1 MMNKPEIADIYPL
14 SPMQEALLF
23 HSLYD
28 QGDVYFEQMIFTIE
42 GFIDVKALERSMNKV
57 IERYDTLRTIFIHDK
72 INKPRQIVL
81 RNRKVKLEYIQLTE
95 PDPIEQRKMIRQ
107 IAEEDRQRSFDLSKD
122 ILLRLQMIQTGPAAY
137 TLIWSNHHILIDGWC
152 LGILFQEWFSLYKQ
166 EIHGIPVQLDRVIPY
181 KRYIKWLGEQQE
193 FKAKTYWKNYLAGY
207 EIGADFPAE
216 IASGSAEPPF
226 IQEITFNLGKVLT
239 DQLMDVSRKYQVTM
253 SSLFQTLWGV
263 VLQYYSNSDDV
274 VFGTVVSGRSATIP
288 NVEKIVG
295 LFINAVP
302 VRITSKHEKQSFAQL
317 LKETHQN
324 AILSEEFSYLSLAE
338 VQAEA
343 GQNGQLFNHIMV
355 YENYPSS
362 ASMFDTKQFELGFD
376 ITSIEA
382 YEHTNYDLNISIG
395 PGEEIR
401 VKINYNQQVYSD
413 SFIERLFVHLKQAC
427 LIIAREP
434 EISVSDIRILTPE
447 ENNMLAKG
455 NETTAD
461 YPRDQSISELFI
473 RQVELY
479 PDHPAIQL
487 AYQTWTYAE
496 LHALVEDWAKAIQ
509 WHGIRPGDKVGLVA
523 RKSMEMIAGMLAIIR
538 AGAAYI
544 PLDPTFPA
552 ERLTHMLH
560 DSGARSLLRFTELE
574 LPNYEGHI
582 ITMDMLM
589 MHERSF
595 NTNNH
600 QEIDFLSGPR
610 DAAYIIYTSGS
621 TGKPKGVVAT
631 HQNIIK
637 TVRNNGY
644 VELNSKDRIL
654 QISNYAF
661 DGATFDIYGALLN
674 GSTLVLT
681 TEEQMQNVAS
691 LADMFTKEKITVAF
705 MTTALFNTMV
715 DWNPSCFSK
724 VRHLLFGGEKAS
736 IRHLNKAFAVLGP
749 ERLLHMYGPTETTVY
764 ATYYPI
770 TLPDLVPIGKPI
782 HNTTAYVMNSKR
794 NPMPIGVT
802 GELYIGGEGLASYLN
817 APELMM
823 ERFVDNPY
831 APDEKMYKTGDLV
844 KRLPDGNLEFVD
856 RKDHQVKIRGHRIE
870 LGEVQEKMRALSG
883 VEDVLVTTWRDA
895 QGSSNLSAYIIPVH
909 YADAHGEQNQQ
920 IQDWKM
926 ALKARLPEYMIPA
939 EFQILREFPLNSN
952 GKIDRK
958 NLPIPKVMGQTKD
971 QPLSGDTEQKLAQI
985 WEDILGIK
993 PGAGDH
999 FFELGGHSLKAMM
1012 LVAKIHKEMDVKL
1025 SLHEVFRAAVLR
1037 DMSVCIENS
1046 RKSVY
1051 KAIPAAERQ
1060 DSYPVSASQ
1069 KRVYI
1074 AQQLAPLETSYNM
1087 PMVLEIEGKL
1097 NRDKLEKAFIQL
1109 IQRHEVLRTRF
1120 IWSGEHLRQLIL
1132 EPAGLNWKLFDYEM
1146 QEQQVEVHLGK
1157 DAIDDKKTMIASHLE
1172 TFVQPFDLSSGPL
1185 IRAALAEVTSDR
1197 SLLFID
1203 IHHIV
1208 SDGVSTGIIYKE
1220 LTRLYEGEELSP
1232 VNLHYKDYSVYE
1244 QNERTSQRYEDN
1256 RNYWCAQFEGE
1267 LPSTEIVPDYIRPS
1281 VRSYEGHSISFQL
1294 ESELTDR
1301 LKSLAAKHKTTLYV
1315 VLLAAYNIMLSK
1327 YTGEEDI
1334 VVGSPTAGR
1343 YHEDVQP
1350 MVGMFVNT
1358 LALRNQVPG
1367 ELTVD
1372 EFIGRVKS
1380 NFVEAQEHGEFP
1392 LEDLLEHLQLSRDL
1406 SRHPLFDTLFVL
1418 QNMDIHPIQLT
1429 GTTFT
1434 AAEWDW
1440 NHAKFDM
1447 TWGCQE
1453 DRHGLNWTVEYA
1465 SSIYKKS
1472 TILKMVDHFKNI
1484 LVQMGGARFMR
1495 LKEIHLLTNDEQS
1508 AMLAC
1513 NETQAEY
1520 PRQSSISSAIEEQA
1534 ARTPDQIAVMDKYQ
1548 SLTYREFN
1556 EVTDLFA
1563 RVLMEKGMKQGDVAG
1578 LLTDRSLG
1586 MIIAIFGIL
1595 KTGAMYIPIDPSFP
1609 EERKRFIMEDSKA
1622 NWLISANELT
1632 LAGCTTH
1639 HLSLDAILQEA
1650 ARTKQQFGNWKLPA
1664 IPPEATAYMMYTS
1677 GSTGK
1682 PKGVMTSHRNIM
1694 KTAIHNGFSELSPA
1708 DRVLQVSN
1716 YAFDGSTYEIFG
1728 ALLNGASLI
1737 LLAKHTLLDAAELAR
1752 TMDEQR
1758 ITSAF
1763 MTTTLF
1769 NTMVDYDVTC
1779 FKHVRKLFFGGENA
1793 SIKHVLKALDYLGE
1807 HRVVN
1812 AYGPTETTVFAA
1824 TYSVENSLHQHT
1836 RVPIGRPIH
1845 NTRLYVLNR
1854 WSQLQPIGVP
1864 GELYIGGEGVSN
1876 GYLNQP
1882 GLTEERFVPDPF
1894 VPGETIYRTGDLVVW
1909 REDGQLEYL
1918 ARMDNQIKIRGNRIE
1933 LGEIETRLKE
1943 IPSVNEAVLIARKEE
1958 RGEGSLLCAYVV
1970 PEDLAAKQMDSS
1982 GLVSKWKDELR
1993 HSLPE
1998 YMIPAFILIVD
2009 TIPMTSNGK
2018 VNHAALPKPSA
2029 KWKTTEVIR
2038 PENPYEERLQHIW
2051 SEVLGKDFPGML
2063 ESFLDLGGHSLKAM
2077 TMVAKIH
2084 QMFDVKLNLQDIFSH
2099 PTIREQAM
2107 LIQGNDKLHR
2117 HVSLPTVNQDT
2128 SYNVTSAQRR
2138 LYIIQQNENMGTSYN
2153 MPMVL
2158 RIEGHLNIERLEN
2171 ALLQLIERHESLRTS
2186 FLVEEDEVRQQV
2198 HALDELD
2205 WKLTMTE
2212 VNNGTSQ
2219 YGSLDHDEASWV
2231 TSCIFPFDLSAPSLF
2246 RAYVRKQSDTQH
2258 LLLMDV
2264 HHIVSDGISTA
2275 IMYDELFRIYEDEE
2289 LPLLQKQ
2296 YKDYAAYEQ
2305 LQRSTEAYS
2314 AARDYWHRLYE
2325 GELPILDFPL
2335 ENVRPR
2341 VQRYEGAQHTFLLG
2355 DVLAKRLTDL
2365 AVSQDTTLY
2374 VLLLAAYYILLSK
2387 YSGQEDI
2394 IVGTPIA
2401 GRDHVETASMV
2412 GMFVKTLPLRSE
2424 IKPELTVAGYM
2435 ASLKQRVLDCS
2446 NHALYPLEELLDHL
2460 QMVREPSRHPL
2471 FETLFVL
2478 QNMNM
2483 AQLKADQLNIDQM
2496 ETTTGRSKYEMTWA
2510 GHELKE
2516 DISMTIEYNTDLF
2529 SHARIQQVS
2538 SHYAHILEQ
2547 MVNDPNL
2554 SLNDIELCTLEE
2566 SLYFEKIEGRVVEY
2580 PREETIPVRFEKQVR
2595 QHGDRPA
2602 LIMGSLSM
2610 TYSELGMNVKR
2621 MAETLKQEGV
2631 RPGDRVGLL
2640 TDRSMGMIVSILGIL
2655 KSGATYVPLDPGFPQ
2670 ERMAFMLEDSQAQML
2685 IAEQGRAVHSFSGK
2699 TMVLNEQWWSGP
2711 FNEEFESDQKSQPDH
2726 AAYVMYTSGSTGKPK
2741 GVVTTHRN
2749 ILKTSIRNGFID
2761 MMPTD
2766 RVLQLSNYAFD
2777 GSTYDIFGALL
2788 NGSALILISREDML
2802 HITELARTLDEQQI
2816 TTVFMTTALFNTLV
2830 DYDLSCLR
2838 HVRRLFFGGEPGSRK
2853 HVLKALDYL
2862 GPHRIINCYGPTET
2876 TVFATTF
2883 SVDESMRDRSNVPI
2897 GCPVHN
2903 TQVYVLNPWGKRQP
2917 IGVPGELY
2925 IGGEGLALGY
2935 LNQPALTEERFG
2947 KNPLKSG
2954 TRLYRTGDLVKWLP
2968 DGNLEFLDRL
2978 DQQVKIRGNR
2988 VELTEVES
2996 RLLVLPEVKEAMVT
3010 SGRDEQG
3017 HSFLAAYIVPHSTSE
3032 SRLAGIIREQLLH
3045 DLPDYMVPSTYTLLD
3060 SFPLTSNGKVDK
3072 RMLPNPQP
3080 LLTESYVAPT
3090 NPLEAELAEIWTNV
3104 LGLSR
3109 VGIRDHFFELG
3120 GHSLKAMSLIAQ
3132 IHKAFDVKLTVQDVF
3147 TYTSVLDQS
3156 KVIQKAR
3163 GTHRYASLQ
3172 PVTVQDTY
3180 PASSAQKRLFFL
3192 QHMDQQSTSY
3202 NMPMIFEIEG
3212 ELSAERLEEAFISLI
3227 HRHESLRTSFELVQG
3242 DLRQRIW
3249 PAADL
3254 EWRMERALAE
3264 PKETAT
3270 ADPKTY
3276 VHSFIRPFDLTDH
3289 KSLIRAGLL
3298 STSANKHIL
3307 VVDTH
3312 HIVSDG
3318 TSTGIIFS
3326 ELFQLYEQQKFEPL
3340 PVQYKEYA
3348 VWEQEQK
3355 NAENYRSSG
3364 EYWLNQFQGELSVLN
3379 LPYDNSY
3386 GRTDRAT
3393 GARVEM
3399 QLGAELTEQLQMQ
3412 AEENKTTLYT
3422 VMMAGYSILLSKY
3435 VGQEDIIIGVPT
3447 AGREHADTASV
3458 VGMFVNTL
3466 ALRLRPEGEIEVQ
3479 RYIQQVHT
3487 QLLQGYEHG
3496 MYALEELI
3504 EQLALPR
3511 ELNRHP
3517 LFDTMFVL
3525 QNMEHSSP
3533 EASSISIRQMPFE
3546 SSEPKFDMT
3555 WGSVEHAG
3563 GLSLTV
3569 EYNENLFS
3577 SETIERMMHHYEH
3590 ILQQMVIRPYEHIM
3604 KIEMC
3609 TPEERLH
3616 LASLEG
3622 EIVDYPREET
3632 ITQRFEKQVLQYGD
3646 RPSVVMGTEEITYGE
3661 LEIRANQL
3669 AEILRLKGIASG
3681 GVVGLLANR
3690 SIGMI
3695 VSIMGILKVGAVYV
3709 PLDPTFPE
3717 DRLAYM
3723 LRDSQAQLLITE
3735 VNLGVPDFQGQ
3746 TVLLDERLWGEMAK
3760 EKVISDR
3767 VERWN
3772 ADSPAYV
3779 MYTSGST
3786 GAPKGVVTTH
3796 RNIMRTSVNNGFMD
3810 MGPEDRVL
3818 QLSNYAFDGSTYEI
3832 FGALLNGAVLVL
3844 IPREDVVHTAELAR
3858 TLKEERIS
3866 SAFMTAAL
3874 FNTLV
3879 DYDVTSLTH
3888 VRKLFFGGEA
3898 ASRSHVLK
3906 ALDYL
3911 GPHRLANG
3919 YGPTETT
3926 VFAATYNVDETLRD
3940 RRNVPIGRPVHNTKV
3955 YVLNRWGQRQPI
3967 GVPGELYVGGDG
3979 LALGYLNQPAQT
3991 SERFIESV
3999 ITPGEI
4005 IYRTG
4010 DLVRWLPDGNLE
4022 YLDRLDQ
4029 QVKIRGNRI
4038 ELPEIE
4044 DHLISLPEVREAVVV
4059 PKRDKQ
4065 GHSYLVAYVVLQ
4077 WEEQTAQE
4085 QLAHIR
4091 QELSSMLPQHMIPS
4105 RFEFLNNLP
4114 RNSNGKIDRR
4124 ALPEPVNQLTR
4135 GYCAPQNALEQDLAL
4150 IWAEVLG
4157 IERAGTEDHFFENG
4171 GHSLKAMM
4179 LNTLIQEQL
4188 HIRIDLQDVFKYP
4201 TIKLLAAYI
4210 QQQGA
4215 ALYHDE
4221 YESIQPAL
4229 EQSTYPA
4236 TPYQAY
4242 GYEASQDNNHW
4253 NMPMAFHI
4261 KGRLQAKQLENSFR
4275 ALIERHEALRTSLHN
4290 EGGQVVQRIHQR
4302 TPFDLI
4308 QENVESESDRIRIM
4322 ESFIQPF
4329 NAARPP
4335 LLRAKLLHM
4344 GEEDHVLLMDMHH
4357 AISDGTSVGI
4367 LMHELIQLYQGIT
4380 LPLVQLQ
4387 YKDYAVWQKDRLDR
4401 GGYAESQIFW
4411 KEVLRGYQPFTVNS
4425 ERVSDK
4431 GLTSYVGD
4439 QIVVKLPASH
4449 LAQLREKLHDSSLT
4463 DYAILFSVYLL
4474 TLHQKT
4480 ESTDLIVG
4488 TYAFGR
4494 RRPELQDT
4502 VGLFINSIPLRNII
4516 STGDTYHQYLLKL
4529 QANQIDAF
4537 DHQDYPFEKMME
4549 DAGFSSAPDG
4559 DLLFDT
4565 MFNLNNFAQRS
4576 VETSEIQITPFKYEW
4591 KFSEYEIYVTAQKV
4605 GEHFSI
4611 HFDYRVASFTRKD
4624 MEHFTNQYLR
4634 LFDHI
4639 VEKPHILIDHLN
4651 QMNHWKDS
4659 VIH

>member
-42 GFIDVKALERSMNKV
+42 GFVDIKALERSMNKV

-81 RNRKVKLEYIQLTE
+81 RNRNIKLDSLHLTE
-95 PDPIEQRKMIRQ
+95 PDPAEQRKIIRRM
-107 IAEEDRQRSFDLSKD
+107 AEEDRQRSFDLSKD

-152 LGILFQEWFSLYKQ
+152 LGIIFKEWFSLYKQ
-166 EIHGIPVQLDRVIPY
+166 EIHGTPAQLERVIPY
-181 KRYIKWLGEQQE
+181 KRYIKWLGKQRETE
-193 FKAKTYWKNYLAGY
+193 ARTYWKNYLSGY
-207 EIGADFPAE
+207 EPGADFPVEMALD
-216 IASGSAEPPF
+216 SSEPPS
-226 IQEITFNLGKVLT
+226 IKEITFNLGKVLT
-239 DQLMDVSRKYQVTM
+239 EQLMEVSSQYQVTM
-253 SSLFQTLWGV
+253 SSLFQTVWGV

-274 VFGTVVSGRSATIP
+274 VFGTVVSGRSAAIP

-302 VRITSKHEKQSFAQL
+302 VRIMSDEKQSFAQL

-324 AILSEEFSYLSLAE
+324 AILSEEYSYLSLAE

-343 GQNGQLFNHIMV
+343 GQNGTLFNHIMV

-362 ASMFDTKQFELGFD
+362 ASMFDTKQIELGFD

-401 VKINYNQQVYSD
+401 VKINYNEQVYSD
-413 SFIERLFVHLKQAC
+413 SFIERLFSHLKQAC
-427 LIIAREP
+427 LLIAGEP
-434 EISVSDIRILTPE
+434 EISVADIHILTPE

-455 NETTAD
+455 NETKAD
-461 YPRDQSISELFI
+461 YPREQTIPELFT
-473 RQVELY
+473 RQARLY

-487 AYQTWTYAE
+487 AQQTWTYAE
-496 LHALVEDWAKAIQ
+496 LHALVEDWTIVLQ
-509 WHGIRPGDKVGLVA
+509 SQGIKPGDRVGLVA
-523 RKSMEMIAGMLAIIR
+523 RKSMEMIAGLLAIIR

-560 DSGARSLLRFTELE
+560 DSGARSLLRLTEVA
-574 LPNYEGHI
+574 LPEYEGFI
-582 ITMDMLM
+582 VTRDMLM
-589 MHERSF
+589 MNKGF
-595 NTNNH
+595 KNQDNH
-600 QEIDFLSGPR
+600 QDCEVLSEPH

-637 TVRNNGY
+637 TVLNNGY
-644 VELNSKDRIL
+644 VELNSNDRIL

-681 TEEQMQNVAS
+681 TDEQMQNVSA
-691 LADMFTKEKITVAF
+691 LAEMFAKEEISVAF

-715 DWNPSCFSK
+715 DWNPNCFSK

-749 ERLLHMYGPTETTVY
+749 GRLLHMYGPTETTVY
-764 ATYYPI
+764 ATYYPV
-770 TLPDLVPIGKPI
+770 TQPDQAPIGKPI

-802 GELYIGGEGLASYLN
+802 GQLYIGGEGLASYLN
-817 APELMM
+817 APELML
-823 ERFVDNPY
+823 ERFVDNPLV
-831 APDEKMYKTGDLV
+831 PGQKMYKTGDLV

-870 LGEVQEKMRALSG
+870 LGEVQEKMRTLSA
-883 VEDVLVTTWRDA
+883 VEDVLVTAWRDA
-895 QGSSNLSAYIIPVH
+895 QGNSNLCAYIIPVP
-909 YADAHGEQNQQ
+909 YTDAPDEQNQQ
-920 IQDWKM
+920 IQEWKW
-926 ALKARLPEYMIPA
+926 ALKAHLPEYMIPA
-939 EFQILREFPLNSN
+939 TFQILRVFPLTSN

-958 NLPIPKVMGQTKD
+958 NLPLPETLNQTGNLS
-971 QPLSGDTEQKLAQI
+971 LSGETEHKLAQI
-985 WEDILGIK
+985 WKDVLGCK

-999 FFELGGHSLKAMM
+999 FFEVGGHSLKAMM
-1012 LVAKIHKEMDVKL
+1012 LVAKIHKELDVKL
-1025 SLHEVFRAAVLR
+1025 SLHDVFQAPVLR
-1037 DMSVCIENS
+1037 EMAVCIDSS

-1051 KAIPAAERQ
+1051 KGIPAAERQ

-1097 NRDKLEKAFIQL
+1097 NRDKLESAFIQL

-1120 IWSGEHLRQLIL
+1120 IWSGEHLRQHIL
-1132 EPAGLNWKLFDYEM
+1132 ESAELNWKLFDYEM
-1146 QEQQVEVHLGK
+1146 QEQQVEVYLGK
-1157 DAIDDKKTMIASHLE
+1157 DAVDGKKTIIASHLE
-1172 TFVQPFDLSSGPL
+1172 KFVQPFDLSTGPL
-1185 IRAALAEVTSDR
+1185 IRAALAQVASDR

-1220 LTRLYEGEELSP
+1220 LTQLYEGEELSP

-1244 QNERTSQRYEDN
+1244 QNERSSQRYEDN
-1256 RNYWCAQFEGE
+1256 RNYWCAEFEGD
-1267 LPSTEIVPDYIRPS
+1267 LPSSEIVPDYIRPS
-1281 VRSYEGHSISFQL
+1281 VRSYEGNSISFQL
-1294 ESELTDR
+1294 GTDLTDR
-1301 LKSLAAKHKTTLYV
+1301 LRSLAAQHNTTLYV
-1315 VLLAAYNIMLSK
+1315 ILLAAYNIMLSK

-1343 YHEDVQP
+1343 YYEDVHS

-1372 EFIGRVKS
+1372 EFIRRVKS
-1380 NFVEAQEHGEFP
+1380 RFVEAQEHGEFP

-1418 QNMDIHPIQLT
+1418 QNMDIPPIQLT
-1429 GTTFT
+1429 GITFT

-1447 TWGCQE
+1447 TWGAQE
-1453 DRHGLNWTVEYA
+1453 GRHGMNWTVEYA

-1472 TILKMVDHFKNI
+1472 TILRMIDHYKTL
-1484 LVQMGGARFMR
+1484 LVQMVDAHFMK

-1508 AMLAC
+1508 TMLSC
-1513 NETQAEY
+1513 NETQAQY
-1520 PRQSSISSAIEEQA
+1520 PRQASIPLVLEQQA
-1534 ARTPDQIAVMDKYQ
+1534 VQTPDQIAVIDEDQ

-1556 EVTDLFA
+1556 EVTNQYA
-1563 RVLMEKGMKQGDVAG
+1563 RVLMEKGMKQGDIVG

-1595 KTGAMYIPIDPSFP
+1595 KTGAMYIPMDPSFP
-1609 EERKRFIMEDSKA
+1609 EERKRFIVEDSNA
-1622 NWLISANELT
+1622 NWLITGNALTIAECAARHLELE
-1632 LAGCTTH
+1632 
-1639 HLSLDAILQEA
+1639 AILQEA
-1650 ARTKQQFGNWKLPA
+1650 ANAQEQMRDWRLPA

-1682 PKGVMTSHRNIM
+1682 PKGVMTSHRNIV
-1694 KTAIHNGFSELSPA
+1694 KTSIHNGFGDLSPS

-1716 YAFDGSTYEIFG
+1716 YAFDGSTYEIYG
-1728 ALLNGASLI
+1728 ALLNGASL
-1737 LLAKHTLLDAAELAR
+1737 LLIAKNTLLDAAELAR

-1769 NTMVDYDVTC
+1769 NTMVDYDITC
-1779 FKHVRKLFFGGENA
+1779 FRHVRKLFFGGESA

-1807 HRVVN
+1807 HRIVN
-1812 AYGPTETTVFAA
+1812 GYGPTETTVFAA
-1824 TYSVENSLHQHT
+1824 TYSVENSLRQYD

-1854 WSQLQPIGVP
+1854 WNQLQPVGVP
-1864 GELYIGGEGVSN
+1864 GELYIGGEGVSK

-1882 GLTEERFVPDPF
+1882 GLTEERFVPDPY

-1918 ARMDNQIKIRGNRIE
+1918 ARMDNQVKIRGNRIE
-1933 LGEIETRLKE
+1933 LGEIETRLKA
-1943 IPSVNEAVLIARKEE
+1943 ISSVNEAVLLARKEE
-1958 RGEGSLLCAYVV
+1958 RGEGLCLCAYVV
-1970 PEDLAAKQMDSS
+1970 PNDSALKRVDSS
-1982 GLVSKWKDELR
+1982 ELTSEWKNELR
-1993 HSLPE
+1993 QVLPE
-1998 YMIPAFILIVD
+1998 YMIPAFILVVD

-2018 VNHAALPKPSA
+2018 VDHAVLPMPA
-2029 KWKTTEVIR
+2029 AMGNADEVIQ
-2038 PENPYEERLQHIW
+2038 PENLYEEQLQHIW
-2051 SEVLGKDFPGML
+2051 SEVLGQGHPGML

-2084 QMFDVKLNLQDIFSH
+2084 QIFDVKLSLQDIFSH
-2099 PTIREQAM
+2099 PTIREQAK

-2117 HVSLPTVNQDT
+2117 HIPLPSVNQGT
-2128 SYNVTSAQRR
+2128 SYSVSSAQRR
-2138 LYIIQQNENMGTSYN
+2138 LYIIQQNEHIGTSYN

-2158 RIEGHLNIERLEN
+2158 RIEGHLNIDQLEN
-2171 ALLQLIERHESLRTS
+2171 ALLRLIERHESLRTS
-2186 FLVEEDEVRQQV
+2186 FLMEEEEVRQRV
-2198 HALDELD
+2198 HVLSELD
-2205 WKLTMTE
+2205 WKLQITE
-2212 VNNGTSQ
+2212 VNNGTSE
-2219 YGSLDHDEASWV
+2219 YGAVDQDEEAWV
-2231 TSCIFPFDLSAPSLF
+2231 ASCIYPFDMSAPSLF
-2246 RAYVRKQSDTQH
+2246 RAFVRRQSDTEH
-2258 LLLMDV
+2258 LLLLDV

-2275 IMYDELFRIYEDEE
+2275 IMYDELFRIYDNEE
-2289 LPLLQKQ
+2289 LPILNKQ
-2296 YKDYAAYEQ
+2296 YKEYAAYEQ
-2305 LQRSTEAYS
+2305 LQQSTETYS
-2314 AARDYWHRLYE
+2314 AARDYWHKLYE
-2325 GELPILDFPL
+2325 GEVPILDFPL

-2355 DVLAKRLTDL
+2355 NVLAKRVTDL
-2365 AVSQDTTLY
+2365 AASQDTTVY
-2374 VLLLAAYYILLSK
+2374 VMLLAAYYILLSK

-2394 IVGTPIA
+2394 VVGTPVA
-2401 GRDHVETASMV
+2401 GRDHAETAAIV

-2424 IKPELTVAGYM
+2424 IKPDLTVAGYM
-2435 ASLKQRVLDCS
+2435 ASLKQRVLNCS

-2460 QMVREPSRHPL
+2460 QIVREPSRHPL

-2478 QNMNM
+2478 QNMNT
-2483 AQLKADQLNIDQM
+2483 AQLKANQLNISQM
-2496 ETTTGRSKYEMTWA
+2496 GTPTGRSKFEMTWA
-2510 GHELKE
+2510 GHEMNE
-2516 DISMTIEYNTDLF
+2516 GISMTVEYNTDLF
-2529 SHARIQQVS
+2529 SHERIQQLS
-2538 SHYAHILEQ
+2538 SHYTHILEQ
-2547 MVNDPNL
+2547 MTSNPNL
-2554 SLNDIELCTLEE
+2554 SINDMELCTAEE
-2566 SLYFEKIEGRVVEY
+2566 ILYFKKLEGQIVEY
-2580 PREETIPVRFEKQVR
+2580 PRELSIPERFEEQVR
-2595 QHGDRPA
+2595 QHGDRSA
-2602 LIMGSLSM
+2602 VILGSMSM
-2610 TYSELGMNVKR
+2610 TYSELGMNVNR
-2621 MAETLKQEGV
+2621 MAAMLRQEGV

-2670 ERMAFMLEDSQAQML
+2670 ERLAYMLEDSQVRLLM
-2685 IAEQGRAVHSFSGK
+2685 AEQGRDVPGFPGK
-2699 TMVLNEQWWSGP
+2699 TVVLNEQCWTGSVRA
-2711 FNEEFESDQKSQPDH
+2711 EFVGNPVAQPDN

-2749 ILKTSIRNGFID
+2749 IMKTSIKNGFND

-2802 HITELARTLDEQQI
+2802 HITELARTLDEQRI

-2830 DYDLSCLR
+2830 DFDLSCLK

-3017 HSFLAAYIVPHSTSE
+3017 HSFLSAYIVPHSTSE
-3032 SRLAGIIREQLLH
+3032 PRLAGIIREQLLH

-3109 VGIRDHFFELG
+3109 VGIHDHFFELG

-3132 IHKAFDVKLTVQDVF
+3132 IHKAFDVKFTVQDVF

-3156 KVIQKAR
+3156 KFIQKAR

-3227 HRHESLRTSFELVQG
+3227 HRHESLRTSFELVQE

-3254 EWRMERALAE
+3254 EWRMERTLAE
-3264 PKETAT
+3264 RKEPAT
-3270 ADPKTY
+3270 ADTKTY
-3276 VHSFIRPFDLTDH
+3276 VHSFIRPFNLRDH

-3355 NAENYRSSG
+3355 NAESYRSSG

-3399 QLGAELTEQLQMQ
+3399 QLGAELTEQLQKQ

-3435 VGQEDIIIGVPT
+3435 AGQEDIIIGVPT
-3447 AGREHADTASV
+3447 AGREHADIASV

-3466 ALRLRPEGEIEVQ
+3466 ALRLRPEGEIEVE

-3511 ELNRHP
+3511 ALNRHP

-3533 EASSISIRQMPFE
+3533 EASSISIRQMPSG

-3577 SETIERMMHHYEH
+3577 SETIERMMHHYKH
-3590 ILQQMVIRPYEHIM
+3590 ILQQMVIRPYEQIM

-3632 ITQRFEKQVLQYGD
+3632 ISQRFEKQVLQYGD

-3661 LEIRANQL
+3661 LEMRANLL

-3723 LRDSQAQLLITE
+3723 LRDSQAQLLISE

-3746 TVLLDERLWGEMAK
+3746 TILLDERLWGEVAK
-3760 EKVISDR
+3760 EEVVSDR
-3767 VERWN
+3767 LQTWT

-3926 VFAATYNVDETLRD
+3926 VFAATYTVDETLRD

-3991 SERFIESV
+3991 AERFIESV

-4077 WEEQTAQE
+4077 WEEQAAQE

-4091 QELSSMLPQHMIPS
+4091 QELSSILPQYMIPS

-4124 ALPEPVNQLTR
+4124 ALPEPVNQLTS
-4135 GYCAPQNALEQDLAL
+4135 GYCAPENALEQDLAL

-4157 IERAGTEDHFFENG
+4157 IERAGTEDHFFEHG

-4221 YESIQPAL
+4221 YEPIQPAL

-4242 GYEASQDNNHW
+4242 GYEASEDNNHW

-4261 KGRLQAKQLENSFR
+4261 KGRLQAKRLENSFR

-4308 QENVESESDRIRIM
+4308 QENVESELDRIRIM

-4411 KEVLRGYQPFTVNS
+4411 KEVLRGYQPFTVSS

-4431 GLTSYVGD
+4431 DIISYVGD

-4449 LAQLREKLHDSSLT
+4449 LVQIREKLHDSSLT

-4474 TLHQKT
+4474 TLHQKM
-4480 ESTDLIVG
+4480 ERTDLIVG

-4516 STGDTYHQYLLKL
+4516 STGDTYNEYLLKL
-4529 QANQIDAF
+4529 QANQIRAF
-4537 DHQDYPFEKMME
+4537 EHQEYPYEKMLK

-4565 MFNLNNFAQRS
+4565 MFNLNNFADRS
-4576 VETSEIQITPFKYEW
+4576 VEISDIQVSPFTYEW

-4611 HFDYRVASFTRKD
+4611 HFDYRVASFSREE
-4624 MEHFTNQYLR
+4624 MERFTDQYLR
-4634 LFDHI
+4634 LFEHI
-4639 VEKPHILIDHLN
+4639 VEKPYILIDQLN
-4651 QMNHWKDS
+4651 HMNPWKGS

>member
-42 GFIDVKALERSMNKV
+42 GFVDVKALERSMNKV

-81 RNRKVKLEYIQLTE
+81 RNRKVKLEYTQMTE
-95 PDPIEQRKMIRQ
+95 SDPSEQRKSIRQ

-122 ILLRLQMIQTGPAAY
+122 LLLRLQMIQTGPAAY

-152 LGILFQEWFSLYKQ
+152 LGIIFQEWFSLYKQ
-166 EIHGIPVQLDRVIPY
+166 ETHGTPAQLDRVIPY

-193 FKAKTYWKNYLAGY
+193 IEARTYWKNYLSGY
-207 EIGADFPAE
+207 ENGADFPVE
-216 IASGSAEPPF
+216 ITSDSAEQPS
-226 IQEITFNLGKVLT
+226 IQEITFSMGKVLT
-239 DQLMDVSRKYQVTM
+239 EQLMDVSRKYQVTM

-274 VFGTVVSGRSATIP
+274 VFGTVVSGRSAAIP

-302 VRITSKHEKQSFAQL
+302 VRITSDEKQSFAQL

-362 ASMFDTKQFELGFD
+362 TSMFDTKQFELGFD

-401 VKINYNQQVYSD
+401 VKINYNEQVYSD
-413 SFIERLFVHLKQAC
+413 SFIRRLFVHLKQAC
-427 LIIAREP
+427 LLIAQEP
-434 EISVSDIRILTPE
+434 EISVADIRILTPE
-447 ENNMLAKG
+447 ENSMLVKG

-461 YPRDQSISELFI
+461 YPRDQSISELFT
-473 RQVELY
+473 RQVELN

-487 AYQTWTYAE
+487 AHQTWTYAE

-509 WHGIRPGDKVGLVA
+509 WHGIQPGDRVGLVA
-523 RKSMEMIAGMLAIIR
+523 GKSMEMIAGMLAIIR

-560 DSGARSLLRFTELE
+560 DSGARFLLRFTELE
-574 LPNYEGHI
+574 LPHYEGDI
-582 ITMDMLM
+582 LTLDMVM
-589 MHERSF
+589 THERSF
-595 NTNNH
+595 NMNKY
-600 QEIDFLSGPR
+600 QEIDFLSSPR

-621 TGKPKGVVAT
+621 TGTPKGVVAT

-637 TVRNNGY
+637 SVRNNGY
-644 VELNSKDRIL
+644 VELNSNDRIL

-674 GSTLVLT
+674 GSTLVLA
-681 TEEQMQNVAS
+681 TEEKMQSVAA
-691 LADMFTKEKITVAF
+691 LADLFAEEEISVAF

-715 DWNPSCFSK
+715 DWDPSCFSK

-736 IRHLNKAFAVLGP
+736 IRHLNKALAVLGP

-770 TLPDLVPIGKPI
+770 TQPDVAPIGKPI

-794 NPMPIGVT
+794 NPMPVGVT

-817 APELMM
+817 APELMR
-823 ERFVDNPY
+823 ERFVDNPH
-831 APDEKMYKTGDLV
+831 APGEKMYKTGDLV
-844 KRLPDGNLEFVD
+844 KRLPDGNLEYID
-856 RKDHQVKIRGHRIE
+856 RKDHQIKIRGHRIE

-895 QGSSNLSAYIIPVH
+895 QGSSNLSAYIIPIQ
-909 YADAHGEQNQQ
+909 YEEGQAEQNQQ
-920 IQDWKM
+920 IQEWKL

-939 EFQILREFPLNSN
+939 TFQILRVFPLNSN

-958 NLPIPKVMGQTKD
+958 NLPLPKVMD
-971 QPLSGDTEQKLAQI
+971 QNKNLPLSGVTEQKLAQI
-985 WEDILGIK
+985 WEDVLGVK

-1025 SLHEVFRAAVLR
+1025 SLHEVFRAAILR
-1037 DMSVCIENS
+1037 EMSVCIENS

-1051 KAIPAAERQ
+1051 KAIPAVEVQ
-1060 DSYPVSASQ
+1060 ESYPVSSSQ

-1097 NRDKLEKAFIQL
+1097 NRDKLEKAFIHL

-1120 IWSGEHLRQLIL
+1120 IWSGEQLRQHIL
-1132 EPAGLNWKLFDYEM
+1132 EPAELSWGLINYEM
-1146 QEQQVEVHLGK
+1146 QAQQPGTYFGTDGLNGQ
-1157 DAIDDKKTMIASHLE
+1157 KTTIASYLE
-1172 TFVQPFDLSSGPL
+1172 KFVQPFDLSTGPL
-1185 IRAALAEVTSDR
+1185 IRAALAEVTSNH

-1203 IHHIV
+1203 THHIV

-1220 LTRLYEGEELSP
+1220 LTQLYEGEELSP

-1244 QNERTSQRYEDN
+1244 QNERTSQRYEEN
-1256 RNYWCAQFEGE
+1256 RKYWCGQFEGE

-1281 VRSYEGHSISFQL
+1281 VRSYEGCSISFQL
-1294 ESELTDR
+1294 ETELTNR

-1334 VVGSPTAGR
+1334 VVGSPIAGR

-1358 LALRNQVPG
+1358 LALRNQLPG
-1367 ELTVD
+1367 ELSLD
-1372 EFIGRVKS
+1372 EFIRRVKS

-1418 QNMDIHPIQLT
+1418 QNMDIPPIQLT

-1453 DRHGLNWTVEYA
+1453 DRLGLNWTVEYA

-1472 TILKMVDHFKNI
+1472 TILKMIDHYKNI
-1484 LVQMGGARFMR
+1484 LVQMGNASYMR
-1495 LKEIHLLTNDEQS
+1495 LEEIHLLTNDEQS

-1520 PRQSSISSAIEEQA
+1520 PRQSSISSAIDEQA
-1534 ARTPDQIAVMDKYQ
+1534 ARTPDQIAVIDEDQ

-1556 EVTDLFA
+1556 EVTDQYA
-1563 RVLMEKGMKQGDVAG
+1563 RILMEKGMKQGDVVG
-1578 LLTDRSLG
+1578 LLTDRCMG

-1595 KTGAMYIPIDPSFP
+1595 KTGAMYVPIDPSFP
-1609 EERKRFIMEDSKA
+1609 EERKRFIVEDSNA
-1622 NWLISANELT
+1622 NWLITANELT
-1632 LAGCTTH
+1632 VTGSSAQ
-1639 HLSLDAILQEA
+1639 HLILEEMLQEA
-1650 ARTKQQFGNWKLPA
+1650 ARTREQLSKWKLPA
-1664 IPPEATAYMMYTS
+1664 VPSEATAYVMYTS

-1694 KTAIHNGFSELSPA
+1694 KTAIHNGYSELSAA

-1728 ALLNGASLI
+1728 ALLNGSTLLLI
-1737 LLAKHTLLDAAELAR
+1737 AKHTLLDAAELAR
-1752 TMDEQR
+1752 TMDEER

-1824 TYSVENSLHQHT
+1824 TYSVENSLHPHT

-1854 WSQLQPIGVP
+1854 WSQLQPIGIP
-1864 GELYIGGEGVSN
+1864 GELYIGGEGVAK

-1882 GLTEERFVPDPF
+1882 DLTEERFVPDPF

-1918 ARMDNQIKIRGNRIE
+1918 ERMDNQIKIRGNRIE

-1943 IPSVNEAVLIARKEE
+1943 IPSVNEAVLVARKEE

-1970 PEDLAAKQMDSS
+1970 PEDLVMKKMDSS
-1982 GLVSKWKDELR
+1982 DLVSKWKSELR
-1993 HSLPE
+1993 QSLPE
-1998 YMIPAFILIVD
+1998 YMIPAFILIMD

-2018 VNHAALPKPSA
+2018 VDHAALPKPSA
-2029 KWKTTEVIR
+2029 NWNTVEVIQ
-2038 PENPYEERLQHIW
+2038 PENTYEEQLRHIW
-2051 SEVLGKDFPGML
+2051 SEVLGKDYPGML

-2084 QMFDVKLNLQDIFSH
+2084 QMFDVKLSLQDIFSH

-2107 LIQGNDKLHR
+2107 LIQGNDKLQGY
-2117 HVSLPTVNQDT
+2117 VPLPIVNQDT
-2128 SYNVTSAQRR
+2128 SYDVTSAQKR
-2138 LYIIQQNENMGTSYN
+2138 LYIIQQNEHMGTSYN

-2158 RIEGHLNIERLEN
+2158 RIEGHLNMERLEN
-2171 ALLQLIERHESLRTS
+2171 ALLQLIDRHESLRTS
-2186 FLVEEDEVRQQV
+2186 FLLEDDQVRQQV
-2198 HALDELD
+2198 HALGELD
-2205 WKLTMTE
+2205 WKLDMTE
-2212 VNNGTSQ
+2212 VNNGTLQ
-2219 YGSLDHDEASWV
+2219 YGSIDHDEASWIA
-2231 TSCIFPFDLSAPSLF
+2231 SCIIPFDLSARCLF

-2258 LLLMDV
+2258 LLLLDV

-2289 LPLLQKQ
+2289 LPLPQKQ

-2305 LQRSTEAYS
+2305 LQQSTEAYS

-2325 GELPILDFPL
+2325 GDLPILDFPL

-2355 DVLAKRLTDL
+2355 DVLAKRLTEL
-2365 AVSQDTTLY
+2365 AANQDTTLY

-2424 IKPELTVAGYM
+2424 IKPELTVAGYL

-2471 FETLFVL
+2471 FDTVFVL

-2483 AQLKADQLNIDQM
+2483 AQLRADQLNIDQM
-2496 ETTTGRSKYEMTWA
+2496 EIRAGRSKFEMTWA

-2547 MVNDPNL
+2547 MVNDTHRN
-2554 SLNDIELCTLEE
+2554 LNDIELCTLEE
-2566 SLYFEKIEGRVVEY
+2566 TLYFEQNEGQVVEY

-2595 QHGDRPA
+2595 QHADRPA
-2602 LIMGSLSM
+2602 LIMGSMNM
-2610 TYSELGMNVKR
+2610 TYSELGKNVKR
-2621 MAETLKQEGV
+2621 MAERLKHEGV

-2655 KSGATYVPLDPGFPQ
+2655 QSGATYVPLDPGFPQ
-2670 ERMAFMLEDSQAQML
+2670 ERLVFMLEDSQAELL
-2685 IAEQGRAVHSFSGK
+2685 IAEQGRTVSGFSGK
-2699 TMVLNEQWWSGP
+2699 TMVLNEQCWSATLYG
-2711 FNEEFESDQKSQPDH
+2711 ESWGDQEPPPDH

-2749 ILKTSIRNGFID
+2749 IMKNSIQNGFID

-2788 NGSALILISREDML
+2788 NGSALILIPREDML
-2802 HITELARTLDEQQI
+2802 HITELARTLDEQRI

-2830 DYDLSCLR
+2830 DYDMSCLK
-2838 HVRRLFFGGEPGSRK
+2838 HMRRLFFGGEPGSRK

-2903 TQVYVLNPWGKRQP
+2903 TQVYVLNRWGKRQP
-2917 IGVPGELY
+2917 VGVPGELY
-2925 IGGEGLALGY
+2925 IGGEGLAQGY
-2935 LNQPALTEERFG
+2935 LNQPVLTAERFG
-2947 KNPLKSG
+2947 ENPLKAG

-2988 VELTEVES
+2988 VELTEVEG
-2996 RLLVLPEVKEAMVT
+2996 RLLVLPEIKEAMVT

-3017 HSFLAAYIVPHSTSE
+3017 HSFLSAYIVPHSTSE
-3032 SRLAGIIREQLLH
+3032 PRLAVIIREQLLH
-3045 DLPDYMVPSTYTLLD
+3045 VLPDYMVPSTYALLD

-3072 RMLPNPQP
+3072 RMLPKPQS
-3080 LLTESYVAPT
+3080 LVSERYVAPT
-3090 NPLEAELAEIWTNV
+3090 GPLEAELVDIWSSV
-3104 LGLSR
+3104 LGLPK
-3109 VGIRDHFFELG
+3109 VGIHDHFFELG

-3156 KVIQKAR
+3156 KFIQKTR

-3172 PVTVQDTY
+3172 PVAVQDTY
-3180 PASSAQKRLFFL
+3180 PASSAQKRLFFI
-3192 QHMDQQSTSY
+3192 QNMDQQSTSY

-3212 ELSAERLEEAFISLI
+3212 QLFAERLEEAFIALI
-3227 HRHESLRTSFELVQG
+3227 HRHEALRTSFELVQG
-3242 DLRQRIW
+3242 DLRQHIW
-3249 PAADL
+3249 PATDL
-3254 EWRMERALAE
+3254 EWRMERTFAE
-3264 PKETAT
+3264 GKETV
-3270 ADPKTY
+3270 DIETY
-3276 VHSFIRPFDLTDH
+3276 VHSFVRPFNLKAH

-3298 STSANKHIL
+3298 STSLDRHIL

-3318 TSTGIIFS
+3318 TSTSIIFS

-3348 VWEQEQK
+3348 VWEQEHKKAGSYQ
-3355 NAENYRSSG
+3355 SSG

-3379 LPYDNSY
+3379 LPYDDSY
-3386 GRTDRAT
+3386 GRTHRAT
-3393 GARVEM
+3393 GARVEI
-3399 QLGAELTEQLQMQ
+3399 QLNEELTEQLRIQ
-3412 AEENKTTLYT
+3412 AEEYKTTLYT
-3422 VMMAGYSILLSKY
+3422 VMLAGYSVLLSKY
-3435 VGQEDIIIGVPT
+3435 AGQEDIVIGVPT

-3466 ALRLRPEGEIEVQ
+3466 ALRLRPAGEMEVQ
-3479 RYIQQVHT
+3479 KYIQQIHA
-3487 QLLQGYEHG
+3487 QLMQGYEHG

-3533 EASSISIRQMPFE
+3533 EASSFSVRQVPSG

-3563 GLSLTV
+3563 GISLTV

-3577 SETIERMMHHYEH
+3577 SDTIERMMHHYEH
-3590 ILQQMVIRPYEHIM
+3590 ILQQMVIRPYEQIM

-3632 ITQRFEKQVLQYGD
+3632 ISQRFDKQVLRYGD
-3646 RPSVVMGTEEITYGE
+3646 RPSVVMGSEVITYGE

-3669 AEILRLKGIASG
+3669 AEMLRLKGITPG
-3681 GVVGLLANR
+3681 DVVGLLANR

-3695 VSIMGILKVGAVYV
+3695 VSILGILKVGSAYV

-3723 LRDSQAQLLITE
+3723 LRDSQAQLLLAE
-3735 VNLGVPDFQGQ
+3735 ANLGVPDFQGP
-3746 TVLLDERLWGEMAK
+3746 TIMLDERLWSEGLKK
-3760 EKVISDR
+3760 EIVSDQ
-3767 VERWN
+3767 VQSWTS
-3772 ADSPAYV
+3772 DSPAYV

-3796 RNIMRTSVNNGFMD
+3796 RNIMRTSINNGFMD
-3810 MGPEDRVL
+3810 MGPEERVL

-3844 IPREDVVHTAELAR
+3844 IPREDGVHTGELAR

-3866 SAFMTAAL
+3866 SAFMTASL

-3879 DYDVTSLTH
+3879 DYDVTCLKH

-3926 VFAATYNVDETLRD
+3926 VFAATYTVDETLKD

-4044 DHLISLPEVREAVVV
+4044 DRLITLPEVREAVVV

-4077 WEEQTAQE
+4077 GEEQAGQE

-4091 QELSSMLPQHMIPS
+4091 QELSSMLPQYMIPS

-4114 RNSNGKIDRR
+4114 RNSNGKIDRKS
-4124 ALPEPVNQLTR
+4124 LPEPDNQLTN
-4135 GYCAPQNALEQDLAL
+4135 GYCAPKNTLEQDLAL

-4157 IERAGTEDHFFENG
+4157 IDRAGTEDHFFEHG

-4201 TIKLLAAYI
+4201 TVKLLAAYI

-4215 ALYHDE
+4215 NLYQDE
-4221 YESIQPAL
+4221 YERIQPAP
-4229 EQSTYPA
+4229 EQRVYPA

-4242 GYEASQDNNHW
+4242 GYEASVGNNHW
-4253 NMPMAFHI
+4253 NMPMAFRI
-4261 KGRLQAKQLENSFR
+4261 KGRLQAERLENSFR
-4275 ALIERHEALRTSLHN
+4275 ALIERHEALRTSLHK
-4290 EGGQVVQRIHQR
+4290 EEGQVVQCIHQQAH
-4302 TPFDLI
+4302 FDLI
-4308 QENVESESDRIRIM
+4308 QKKVESESDRIRIM

-4329 NAARPP
+4329 NTKLPP

-4367 LMHELIQLYQGIT
+4367 LMNELVQLYQGLT
-4380 LPLVQLQ
+4380 LPLVQLH

-4411 KEVLRGYQPFTVNS
+4411 KETLQGYHPFTVRD
-4425 ERVSDK
+4425 ERVSEEDI
-4431 GLTSYVGD
+4431 TSYEGD
-4439 QIVVKLPASH
+4439 QIVVKLPAGH
-4449 LAQLREKLHDSSLT
+4449 LVQLREKLHDSSLT
-4463 DYAILFSVYLL
+4463 DYAILYSVYLL
-4474 TLHQKT
+4474 ALHQKT
-4480 ESTDLIVG
+4480 ERTDMIVG

-4494 RRPELQDT
+4494 SRPELQDT

-4516 STGDTYHQYLLKL
+4516 STGDTYYEYLLKL
-4529 QANQIDAF
+4529 QANQIQAF
-4537 DHQDYPFEKMME
+4537 DHQNYPFERMLE
-4549 DAGFSSAPDG
+4549 DAGFSSAPG
-4559 DLLFDT
+4559 GQLLFDT
-4565 MFNLNNFAQRS
+4565 MFNLNNFVDRS
-4576 VETSEIQITPFKYEW
+4576 VETSEIQIAPFKYEW
-4591 KFSEYEIYVTAQKV
+4591 KFSEYEIYVTAQKT

-4611 HFDYRVASFTRKD
+4611 HFDYRVASFSREE
-4624 MEHFTNQYLR
+4624 MEQFTNQYLR
-4634 LFDHI
+4634 LFEHI
-4639 VEKPHILIDHLN
+4639 VEKPHILIDQLN
-4651 QMNHWKDS
+4651 QINHWKDS